1 MRRLPRYVLFL
12 GAKFRT
18 ISFLH
23 NTQKWVKKRRFISY
37 FRQKSRLRPTNLL
50 FHYPQIVSARP
61 RRQRSHRLTPH
72 LERRTTLLKCK
83 KSPTFAVKRRT
94 FTTPVQCSAMRVGV
108 SRYAEARLAQRHF
121 GNQAA
126 AVHEC
131 QREAE
136 LSVIICRLIPHQQ
149 AEGRHVQRGLG
160 LRF

>member
-83 KSPTFAVKRRT
+83 KSPTCAVKRRT
-94 FTTPVQCSAMRVGV
+94 FTMPVLCCFPGRECWRVAV
-108 SRYAEARLAQRHF
+108 CRSEIS
-121 GNQAA
+121 AA
-126 AVHEC
+126 AL
-131 QREAE
+131 R
-136 LSVIICRLIPHQQ
+136 QQ
-149 AEGRHVQRGLG
+149 ESSQPIADAKIKH
-160 LRF
+160 